1 MSTDEKPAQAQDP
14 DEAPAPKPDR
24 KKSTYVVL
32 AILLGV
38 VIFGNVI
45 GPPPSNRARPD
56 NQAAQRARFTNLR
69 PDLDSATYW
78 TARCAPYLHNLA
90 KIEASTYHGL
100 FDHEQDLARGAWD
113 VCKQNQFIEDNGS
126 GPDIRDIYEK
136 PQMEQAKHQ
145 SKLDKVFTA
154 IDAGLIAAPPQPN
167 GQPAVP
173 VHVASDGCDMAGAMP
188 NCKEEMAKLIAGR
201 R

>member
-1 MSTDEKPAQAQDP
+1 M
-14 DEAPAPKPDR
+14 
-24 KKSTYVVL
+24 
-32 AILLGV
+32 
-38 VIFGNVI
+38 
-45 GPPPSNRARPD
+45 
-56 NQAAQRARFTNLR
+56 R
-69 PDLDSATYW
+69 PDLTSSEYW
-78 TARCAPYLHNLA
+78 NARCKPYLENLA
-90 KIEASTYHGL
+90 KIEASTYHGWA
-100 FDHEQDLARGAWD
+100 DHEQDLARGAWD

-154 IDAGLIAAPPQPN
+154 IDAGLIAAPPQPK
-167 GQPAVP
+167 GQPAAP